1 VEISDDRQ
9 RNVPA
14 ADSSSGSG
22 DRNDEVAPP
31 NAADDSDESA
41 TERTVRTLISRNRD
55 AFVAALSNRP
65 PEVGRVVQTRIAE
78 NEATE
83 RAQLE
88 AETAQAASARNHEV
102 ALQEREAWLTVYQ
115 DRYKLESRM
124 TWARMLIA
132 AALVLAVILAVFYGL
147 IRGIKPGDY
156 AQYIAPISALAG
168 LAVGYFFG
176 RSTTTEEPKPPSSTA
191 PSGPLTRAVL
201 AESPHDPP

>member
-1 VEISDDRQ
+1 VEFSDDRQ

-22 DRNDEVAPP
+22 DRNDEVAQP
-31 NAADDSDESA
+31 NAADESDESQ
-41 TERTVRTLISRNRD
+41 TERTMRALFSRNRD
-55 AFVAALSNRP
+55 AFVAALSNLP
-65 PEVGRVVQTRIAE
+65 PVGRVVQTRIAE

-102 ALQEREAWLTVYQ
+102 ALKEREAWLTVYQ

-147 IRGIKPGDY
+147 IRGIQPGDY

-176 RSTTTEEPKPPSSTA
+176 RSTSTEEPKPPSSTA
-191 PSGPLTRAVL
+191 PPGNS
-201 AESPHDPP
+201 